1 MKFKNAIQ
9 RGDFVQLR
17 TFSEMLDD
25 FNGVELDHCPI
36 IGGRAIMFNENK
48 DDILIV
54 EPNLRLELG
63 NIVRIKDVDS
73 NREYKRI
80 YFKAENNGIKYPYED
95 GDDLLFDDRSVL
107 SVMIN
112 GKWYDADSEICF
124 D

>member
-9 RGDFVQLR
+9 KGDFVMLR
-17 TFSEMLDD
+17 TAYQIMDK
-25 FNGVELDHCPI
+25 FNGVELDNCPI

-63 NIVRIKDVDS
+63 NVVRIKSVSD
-73 NREYKRI
+73 NREEKRI
-80 YFKAENNGIKYPYED
+80 YFHAENNGIKYQYEH
-95 GDDLLFDDRSVL
+95 GDDLSFDDRSVEA
-107 SVMIN
+107 VMIN
-112 GKWYDADSEICF
+112 GVWYDADSEICF